1 MAKFIKCEEHGWK
14 GVEKGANMTKREKHL
29 LWMILNKTIG
39 RYILVNMPGYGSGE
53 RADLHLYISKI
64 LCHYILMDGGLWT
77 IRGLEDE
84 YPKGTFDVHDWIA
97 NNITDRMDETIG
109 FVVDRQMTHEEQ
121 GICTRKFFELLCANI
136 DEIAKVVIRS
146 KRDSVGL
153 YNG

>member
-1 MAKFIKCEEHGWK
+1 
-14 GVEKGANMTKREKHL
+14 MTKREKHL

-121 GICTRKFFELLCANI
+121 SICTRKFFELLCANI

>member
-1 MAKFIKCEEHGWK
+1 MSLHTYGW
-14 GVEKGANMTKREKHL
+14 R
-29 LWMILNKTIG
+29 
-39 RYILVNMPGYGSGE
+39 LVDYQ
-53 RADLHLYISKI
+53 RL
-64 LCHYILMDGGLWT
+64 
-77 IRGLEDE
+77 RGE

>member
-1 MAKFIKCEEHGWK
+1 
-14 GVEKGANMTKREKHL
+14 MTKREKHL

-109 FVVDRQMTHEEQ
+109 FVIDRQMTPD
-121 GICTRKFFELLCANI
+121 FV
-136 DEIAKVVIRS
+136 IAS
-146 KRDSVGL
+146 P
-153 YNG
+153 

>member
-1 MAKFIKCEEHGWK
+1 
-14 GVEKGANMTKREKHL
+14 
-29 LWMILNKTIG
+29 
-39 RYILVNMPGYGSGE
+39 MPGYGSGE

-121 GICTRKFFELLCANI
+121 GIVTRWYYKHKYREAKYHRIKAERFFNQNF
-136 DEIAKVVIRS
+136 K
-146 KRDSVGL
+146 
-153 YNG
+153 